1 VSFLTNDTTD
11 FRGDYYRLTNAIL
24 EPNPVQRPPHPP
36 IMIGGT
42 GRRRSLRDVAR
53 YAQLWDS
60 LRTLPEESAELRK
73 VLWEHCA
80 AIVRDPAEIM
90 CSMHITYSREDDPQ
104 RVADDTVGRL
114 ADGVDLVVF
123 SMADRYEAPMVESLA
138 AALSS
143 AA

>member
-1 VSFLTNDTTD
+1 VSLLTYGTTD
-11 FRGDYYRLTNAIL
+11 SRGDYYRLTNAIMG
-24 EPNPVQRPPHPP
+24 PKPVQRPHPS

-42 GRRRSLRDVAR
+42 GRRRTLRNMAR

-60 LRTLPEESAELRK
+60 LRTSSEEWAELKK
-73 VLWEHCA
+73 VLGEHCA
-80 AIVRDPAEIM
+80 AIGRDPAEIM
-90 CSMHITYSREDDPQ
+90 CSMHIAYSRVDDPQ
-104 RVADDTVGRL
+104 RIPDDAVGRL